1 MQEAGVGGRRQALR
15 TTSFNGRCAACGTVY
30 RYDPAGNTVEV
41 MHYFNREDHNG
52 ITPMSGLVKDGT
64 GRFYGTTRWTYSDGH
79 NALHGWG
86 TVYRITP

>member
-1 MQEAGVGGRRQALR
+1 V
-15 TTSFNGRCAACGTVY
+15 
-30 RYDPAGNTVEV
+30 
-41 MHYFNREDHNG
+41 HYFNREDHNG